1 MATAMT
7 AEMTNLLDKT
17 GIWVLATAD
26 ASGTPNA
33 VPIHY
38 TSRLDD
44 GRLLLVDNF
53 MRKTLDNIRANS
65 SVSVSVWEGSTGF
78 QFKGRASIETDGA
91 HMEAGRAMV
100 KNRTPKGVV
109 LVEVTEIYSTSPGPE
124 AGSRLA

>member
-1 MATAMT
+1 MAMSD
-7 AEMTNLLDKT
+7 EMTTLLDKT

-38 TSRLDD
+38 TSRLQD

-53 MRKTLDNIRANS
+53 MNKTLDNIRANPI
-65 SVSVSVWEGSTGF
+65 VSVSVWDGSLGF
-78 QFKGRASIETDGA
+78 QFKGRASIETGGE
-91 HMEAGRAMV
+91 HMEAGQAMV

-109 LVEVTEIYSTSPGPE
+109 LVEVTDIYSTSPGPE